1 MGTCFS
7 RGLINNIFPVW
18 NFIHFLRCFMCSF
31 PLCVVFVFHGFSFR
45 SAVSL
50 SLHLHTGFP
59 GFPFPC
65 VVCTHS
71 ITRPCKCMPFLFGTR
86 LYVWVCTYLHTFC
99 CYFFWFVFSPVVLL
113 RFLCIFLLAPVH
125 RYYTGTWM
133 YDVPFRLLKN
143 IIEECYKDD
152 LFFSV

>member
-1 MGTCFS
+1 MCVVVMGTCFS

-59 GFPFPC
+59 SFPFPC

-71 ITRPCKCMPFLFGTR
+71 ITRPCKCMPFLWHSFVCLR
-86 LYVWVCTYLHTFC
+86 VYVSAY
-99 CYFFWFVFSPVVLL
+99 VLL
-113 RFLCIFLLAPVH
+113 
-125 RYYTGTWM
+125 
-133 YDVPFRLLKN
+133 
-143 IIEECYKDD
+143 
-152 LFFSV
+152 LFFLVRFSSRSFIEIFMHFPPCPRTTLLYGDVNVRRSVSAAEKYHRGTV